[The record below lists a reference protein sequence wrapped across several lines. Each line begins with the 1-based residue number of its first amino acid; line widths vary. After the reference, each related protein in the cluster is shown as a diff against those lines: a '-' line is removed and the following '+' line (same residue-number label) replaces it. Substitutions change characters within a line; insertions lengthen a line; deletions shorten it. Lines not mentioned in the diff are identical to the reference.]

1 MVSLLLSS
9 PKTSLTWADRF
20 PVSGTSQ
27 FPPAADSPSSLCS
40 NLLSFSPAGPGA
52 VRGRAPR
59 SSSRSGDLG
68 SGGELLQV
76 GAILVLGE
84 PLQVRVISVLGEP
97 QVGVTSV
104 LEWPWLETPGAS
116 RAQEHAATPTRSSDP
131 DTQLAE
137 QTVSNV
143 CLTLI

>member
-1 MVSLLLSS
+1 MEATLV
-9 PKTSLTWADRF
+9 
-20 PVSGTSQ
+20 
-27 FPPAADSPSSLCS
+27 
-40 NLLSFSPAGPGA
+40 
-52 VRGRAPR
+52 
-59 SSSRSGDLG
+59 LG
-68 SGGELLQV
+68 EVLQV

-84 PLQVRVISVLGEP
+84 PLQVRVILVLGEP

-104 LEWPWLETPGAS
+104 LERPWLEIPGAG
-116 RAQEHAATPTRSSDP
+116 RAQEHAATPTCSSDP